1 MKRITTRTLVSL
13 ALLSALEVVL
23 ARFIVPMPNPTMR
36 FSIEHV
42 PIILAGL
49 LFGPIPGM
57 LVGFVGD
64 FVGTLFSGYGYNP
77 VFAVSPVTVG
87 LCAGLLRALV
97 IRKASFPR
105 ILASFL
111 PAVVLF
117 TVIWQSWWLAFLYGT
132 RTFGAFLRFRGIQF
146 TITSLI
152 NAAVIFGIFRTR
164 VFETLGFWP
173 PANPDRSPC
182 RFSRHKRE
190 VQP

>member
-1 MKRITTRTLVSL
+1 MKRFTTRMLVTL

-42 PIILAGL
+42 PIILAGY
-49 LFGPIPGM
+49 LFGPVPGM
-57 LVGFVGD
+57 IVGFVGD

-77 VFAVSPVTVG
+77 VFAVSPVAIG

-111 PAVVLF
+111 PAVVLA
-117 TVIWQSWWLAFLYGT
+117 TVLWQSWWLAFIYGT
-132 RTFGAFLRFRGIQF
+132 RSFTGFLALRSVQF
-146 TITSLI
+146 AVTSVV
-152 NAAVIFGIFRTR
+152 NAAVIFGLFKTR
-164 VFETLGFWP
+164 VFESLHLWP
-173 PANPDRSPC
+173 PVSLKSNGMGDSIIA
-182 RFSRHKRE
+182 RHKA
-190 VQP
+190 